1 MQSHIQACIADPTI
15 THPYQWTGELLLRK
29 GKIVI
34 GQDPDLR
41 KDILLHYHDSAVGGH
56 SGTQATYKRINQTMY
71 WKGLKN
77 DVYQHLQACLTCQ
90 QHKGETVATPSL
102 LQPIPIPDKV
112 WTKISMDF
120 IVGLP
125 NSHGKTTILVVVDRL
140 SKAAQFIA
148 LAHPYTASTIA
159 QAFLDSIYKLHGFP
173 KSIITDRDPIF
184 LSAFRIEFFKLQ
196 KVHLHPSTAYHKT
209 DGHTEVVNRGLE
221 CYLRCFVSDRPK
233 EWSSLLPLAE
243 YWYNTSFHT
252 TIQATPYEIVYGQPS
267 PSHVTYSALNSSLD
281 LVDRSLHQKEATINL
296 LKHHLCMAQ
305 NKMKVQADKKRSER
319 TLTVGDWA
327 YVKLQPYR
335 QA

>member
-1 MQSHIQACIADPTI
+1 M
-15 THPYQWTGELLLRK
+15 
-29 GKIVI
+29 
-34 GQDPDLR
+34 
-41 KDILLHYHDSAVGGH
+41 
-56 SGTQATYKRINQTMY
+56 
-71 WKGLKN
+71 
-77 DVYQHLQACLTCQ
+77 
-90 QHKGETVATPSL
+90 
-102 LQPIPIPDKV
+102 
-112 WTKISMDF
+112 
-120 IVGLP
+120 
-125 NSHGKTTILVVVDRL
+125 
-140 SKAAQFIA
+140 
-148 LAHPYTASTIA
+148 
-159 QAFLDSIYKLHGFP
+159 
-173 KSIITDRDPIF
+173 
-184 LSAFRIEFFKLQ
+184 
-196 KVHLHPSTAYHKT
+196 HLHPSTAYHKT
-209 DGHTEVVNRGLE
+209 DGHTEVVNGGLE

-296 LKHHLCMAQ
+296 LKHHLSMAQ